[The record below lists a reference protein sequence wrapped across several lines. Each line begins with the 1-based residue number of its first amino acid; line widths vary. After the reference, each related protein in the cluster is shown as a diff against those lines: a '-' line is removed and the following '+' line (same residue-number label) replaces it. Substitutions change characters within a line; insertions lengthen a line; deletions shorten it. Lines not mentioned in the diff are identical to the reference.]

1 LALLAAVIV
10 AAIRLAGVVLVS
22 AFLVIP
28 AAAGRLIGRSLTGV
42 VGWAMLVGVIG
53 VLLGFVVAHRLEWPE
68 GAAIVLLLATLFAG
82 AAGVRRLRA

>member
-1 LALLAAVIV
+1 MVV

-28 AAAGRLIGRSLTGV
+28 AATGRQIGRSLTGV
-42 VGWAMLVGVIG
+42 VGWAMLAGVMG

-68 GAAIVLLLATLFAG
+68 GAAIVLLLAAIFA
-82 AAGVRRLRA
+82 ASAGVRRARG